1 MNPIRIVALRMVI
14 GAVALLHVDWLM
26 AVTINR
32 PGNSTG
38 KVNYSTADP
47 CWVCQQPLLGKVY
60 SWTDKVTD
68 KQERVCE
75 KCAASPNRCY
85 VCSLPVTDYGLDL
98 QDTRFL
104 CERDAKSV
112 MLDLREIL
120 NLCKETKDGL
130 ESQWSR
136 FLTLPEEVEFSVADR
151 QGISEMAQEP
161 GNDFKCPNVMGFTRV
176 VTDKQENLSFS
187 IAILSGQTRAGTIS
201 TCTHEL
207 GHAWTRANL
216 SPARLQKLNRDAAE
230 GFCELLAW
238 MRLRLLGETQEI
250 ANLRSNLHSHGQA
263 DLFIAAEEKFGLNSV
278 LDWMRNGRHDRLD
291 ASEPWRVQD
300 LVSANAKPGKVVETQ
315 IATPLAAPQP
325 VLLPDRLMLK
335 SVSLGGKRPLA
346 MINQCTLAVGETG
359 KVRLAHT
366 NLTIRC
372 LAIRSDSVTIEV
384 VGTDVRQELRFER
397 KPVPESR

>member
-1 MNPIRIVALRMVI
+1 MNTIRIVALRMVI
-14 GAVALLHVDWLM
+14 GAVALLHVDLLM
-26 AVTINR
+26 ATTINR

-47 CWVCQQPLLGKVY
+47 CWVCQQPLLAKVY
-60 SWTDKVTD
+60 SWTDKVTG

-75 KCAASPNRCY
+75 KCAASPHSCY
-85 VCSLPVTDYGLDL
+85 VCSLPVTDYGIDL

-112 MLDLREIL
+112 MLDTREIL
-120 NLCKETKDGL
+120 NLCKETKAGL

-136 FLTLPEEVEFSVADR
+136 FLALPEEVEFSVVDR
-151 QGISEMAQEP
+151 QGITEMAQDP
-161 GNDFKCPNVMGFTRV
+161 GNDFSCPNVLGHTRV
-176 VTDKQENLSFS
+176 VTDKQGNLSFA

-201 TCTHEL
+201 TCTHAL

-238 MRLRLLGETQEI
+238 MRLRLRGEAQEI
-250 ANLRSNLHSHGQA
+250 ANLRSNLCSRGQA

-300 LVSANAKPGKVVETQ
+300 LVSTNATPGKGVETQ
-315 IATPLAAPQP
+315 ASAVLATPQA
-325 VLLPDRLMLK
+325 VVLPDRLMLK
-335 SVSLGGKRPLA
+335 SVSLGGKTPLA
-346 MINQCTLAVGETG
+346 MINQCTLGVGETG
-359 KVRLAHT
+359 QVRLAHT

-384 VGTDVRQELRFER
+384 VGTGARQELQFER
-397 KPVPESR
+397 KPGQKSR